1 MTRPEPLRLTLS
13 GETDVVLTRQFFAPA
28 RLVYRAWTDA
38 TLVPRW
44 LGKLPGW
51 QMVEC
56 TIDLRE
62 GGAYRY
68 VWSDNEGHSMG
79 ISGQFIQLVPNQ
91 RIVTKEVFDEAWHE
105 GDVIATVE
113 FTEEDGVTT
122 AITTLHYDNQQVRD
136 DVIKSDVAWGVEV
149 SYAGLDELIEVLGQA
164 GAPNV

>member
-1 MTRPEPLRLTLS
+1 MKRPQPLRLTLQ
-13 GETDVVLTRQFFAPA
+13 GDTDVVLTRQFFAPA

-56 TIDLRE
+56 TIDPRE

-68 VWSDNEGHSMG
+68 VWSDTEGHSMG

-105 GDVIATVE
+105 GDVIATVQL
-113 FTEEDGVTT
+113 TEEDGVTT
-122 AITTLHYDNQQVRD
+122 ATTTLRYDSRTVRD
-136 DVIKSDVAWGVEV
+136 GVIESDVAWGVEV
-149 SYAGLDELIEVLGQA
+149 SYAALDELIEVLG
-164 GAPNV
+164 